1 MIMIAAFFRFL
12 FIVFVLYLI
21 FIVVRFFQSIG
32 KAISPPPN
40 RKSIQGTMVKDEC
53 CNTYIPKEEAIREI
67 RNGTEYFFCSKTCRD
82 AFLEKKRNP
91 SEPAQ

>member
-1 MIMIAAFFRFL
+1 MIAAFFRFL
-12 FIVFVLYLI
+12 FIVLILYLI

-40 RKSIQGTMVKDEC
+40 RKSIQNTMVKDAC

-67 RNGTEYFFCSKTCRD
+67 RNGTEYYFCSKTCRD
-82 AFLEKKRNP
+82 AFLKNKKTA
-91 SEPAQ
+91 SESDQ

>member
-1 MIMIAAFFRFL
+1 MIMIAASFRFL
-12 FIVFVLYLI
+12 FIILVLYLI

-53 CNTYIPKEEAIREI
+53 CNTYIPKEEAIRET
-67 RNGTEYFFCSKTCRD
+67 RNGTEYFFCSKTCRN
-82 AFLEKKRNP
+82 AFLEKKETS
-91 SEPAQ
+91 SEPGQ